1 MFNKLLTSAAA
12 LSLAAT
18 MAFGAQGVVFNVA
31 KGDKEHQYMKMVNEK
46 IESIGF
52 ILSDPHERINDGYKD
67 KYGST
72 NLDNLGFFS
81 VTADEALRPL
91 LLTNPEIGG
100 FAPFNLHIYKKTGE
114 DKTFVGHI
122 LPDTMMDIVGVKD
135 AKVRTEFAAMFP
147 VLDKMVDEEIGGDH
161 VYIEYEKLPAKPMM
175 TFEVTFDR
183 PDDLADYID
192 EFQEEFEGVFEDK
205 KYIIAGY
212 KNFRE
217 AYDDLE
223 LDFEK
228 YDAYFVY
235 SLCHFKFSEGIFNQ
249 GAPAAGAFAPCSM
262 YMYVEKDTN
271 KLIIGMPMLANW
283 ISVMGIKDKKM
294 VADINALDAEII
306 SLMKGLG
313 AKEI

>member
-1 MFNKLLTSAAA
+1 MFNKLLTSAAG

-81 VTADEALRPL
+81 VTADEKLRTL
-91 LLTNPEIGG
+91 LLSNPEIAG
-100 FAPFNLHIYKKTGE
+100 FAPFNLHIYKKMGE
-114 DKTFVGHI
+114 DKTYVGHI
-122 LPDTMMDIVGVKD
+122 LPNTMMDIVGVKD
-135 AKVRTEFAAMFP
+135 AKIRTEFADIFKP
-147 VLDKMVDEEIGGDH
+147 LDKMVDAEVGGDH
-161 VYIEYEKLPAKPMM
+161 VYVEYEKLTANPMM
-175 TFEVTFDR
+175 KFEIPFER

-223 LDFEK
+223 QDFSK
-228 YDAYFVY
+228 YDAFWVY

-249 GAPAAGAFAPCSM
+249 GRPDAGAFAPCSM
-262 YMYVEKDTN
+262 YMYIEKGTN
-271 KLIIGMPMLANW
+271 KLVIGMPKLENW
-283 ISVMGIKDKKM
+283 IAVMGIKDKKK
-294 VADINALDAEII
+294 VDSIHNLDKQIIEI
-306 SLMKGLG
+306 MKGLG